1 MFVLGYKER
10 NGRTFENV
18 EQTDQAIKTFLSL

>member
-1 MFVLGYKER
+1 MFVLDYKER